1 MIKRKWQKI
10 VHKTLQR
17 ILNIEHDPTINHGVD
32 SGALEWQT
40 VHDPLAEPVVFL
52 SNDMNII

>member
-1 MIKRKWQKI
+1 MVKRKWQKI
-10 VHKTLQR
+10 VHQTLHR
-17 ILNIEHDPTINHGVD
+17 ILNIEHDPTINNGVD

-40 VHDPLAEPVVFL
+40 VHPLAEPVVFL

>member
-1 MIKRKWQKI
+1 MVKRKWQKI
-10 VHKTLQR
+10 VHQTLHR
-17 ILNIEHDPTINHGVD
+17 ILNIEHDPTINNGVD

-40 VHDPLAEPVVFL
+40 VHDPPVEPVAFL